1 MNMADSSSPALS
13 FEFYP
18 PCTPAQERRLWR
30 TVGCLETLLP
40 DFFSMTYGAQ
50 GSEQS
55 KSHEILARLS
65 AESEVQV
72 AAHLT
77 CVGRTQDQ
85 IQVDIER
92 FREMGISRIVALRGD
107 VSEESEQ
114 SAENCFRFASDLVQ
128 LLSSDSSWDISV
140 AAYPEVHPEA
150 VNAQADLQALKTKLE
165 LGSQR
170 AITQFFY
177 DPQVF
182 LHFRDQAAAAGIE
195 QPIIPGIL
203 PVHDIEKVIRFSNRC
218 GADVPAGI
226 VDEFRVWHHD
236 PEASRELA
244 LSLGLSLCET
254 LKQEGVEHFH
264 FYTLNQSDL
273 SFDIARELV
282 GVRKTAIRA
291 A

>member
-1 MNMADSSSPALS
+1 MNIASNPSPALS

-18 PCTPAQERRLWR
+18 PGTPTQERKFWR
-30 TVGCLETLLP
+30 TVGCLETLAP

-50 GSEQS
+50 GAAQT
-55 KSHEILARLS
+55 KGYEILARLS
-65 AESEVQV
+65 DESEVPV

-77 CVGRTQDQ
+77 CIGRCQEQ
-85 IQVDIER
+85 IQEDVDR
-92 FREMGISRIVALRGD
+92 FKAMGIRRIVALRGD
-107 VSEESEQ
+107 KSDDTDSTSEG
-114 SAENCFRFASDLVQ
+114 AYRFASELVDLLGQ
-128 LLSSDSSWDISV
+128 DSSLDISV

-150 VNAQADLQALKTKLE
+150 VNCDADLQALKHKLD
-165 LGSQR
+165 LGGRR

-177 DPQVF
+177 NPEVF
-182 LHFRDQAAAAGIE
+182 LQFRDRAAAAGIE

-203 PVHDIEKVIRFSNRC
+203 PVHDIEKVITFSQRC
-218 GADVPAGI
+218 GADVPQGI

-236 PEASRELA
+236 ADASRELA

-254 LKQEGVEHFH
+254 LKVEGVEHFH

-282 GVRKTAIRA
+282 GERKTSIKA